1 MGGKVIPSD
10 NKSDGEIVGSSQRAG
25 ARAYNIQTSQNS
37 AAGVTGKKTGSGEK
51 SVQ

>member
-1 MGGKVIPSD
+1 MGGKVIPGGD
-10 NKSDGEIVGSSQRAG
+10 MTEGEIVGSSQRAG
-25 ARAYNIQTSQNS
+25 ARAHIVQTSQNS